1 MCTSPHLG
9 NAPPPPWVLPIA
21 KHEGNIIMNIKYV
34 DHGEEEGRVLT
45 ATPTWRIGR

>member
-1 MCTSPHLG
+1 
-9 NAPPPPWVLPIA
+9 
-21 KHEGNIIMNIKYV
+21 MNIKYV